1 MSDDPWGANTPPAV
15 DPLPPLPSELAAL
28 TALVAEGRPFRL
40 PPGRKLPGTADLPEM
55 QALTAQGWSMVG
67 GHPET
72 WLLPVVWP
80 PEHRCWLPDRYP
92 HVRVGFAGERS
103 WIEPLPADNFQ
114 IIETEV
120 AEDAAAA
127 GVPPRPA
134 GRLWLLRSPWPSLT
148 AEMVFAVLRQWPD
161 AREPWERPSILVAA
175 AREVLRWSGQQV
187 WDFWAGPQADAA
199 KGWRLAGTPPA
210 QFSELALA
218 GLGPEQ
224 TARLMAPIDGGG
236 AGLTEP
242 EAVAW
247 VRIVICPTPAE
258 AVAAIIGWRL
268 LGLPVE
274 PRPDIAMFLREME
287 PSQAAPWLA
296 DGFTI
301 GDVSLL
307 YGLVERGAAGR
318 WRARGYPAQRVRELL
333 LADRSLTPDEAAAFA
348 AAGIDADEE
357 IRWVEAGF
365 SAHDARGW
373 RDVDVLPNEARVWRS
388 TGLGPEDARRQKAAG
403 GGVLPDGVELGWL
416 ASGEAPGR
424 GDIRY
429 GATDPPG
436 TRGQLAAENA
446 TIQGLLDGE

>member
-1 MSDDPWGANTPPAV
+1 M
-15 DPLPPLPSELAAL
+15 
-28 TALVAEGRPFRL
+28 
-40 PPGRKLPGTADLPEM
+40 
-55 QALTAQGWSMVG
+55 
-67 GHPET
+67 
-72 WLLPVVWP
+72 
-80 PEHRCWLPDRYP
+80 
-92 HVRVGFAGERS
+92 
-103 WIEPLPADNFQ
+103 
-114 IIETEV
+114 
-120 AEDAAAA
+120 
-127 GVPPRPA
+127 
-134 GRLWLLRSPWPSLT
+134 
-148 AEMVFAVLRQWPD
+148 
-161 AREPWERPSILVAA
+161 AA
-175 AREVLRWSGQQV
+175 AREVLRWSEQQV

-258 AVAAIIGWRL
+258 AVAAIIGWRA

-318 WRARGYPAQRVRELL
+318 WRATGYPTQRVRELL

-365 SAHDARGW
+365 SAHEARGW
-373 RDVDVLPNEARVWRS
+373 KDVDVLPNEARVWRS

-446 TIQGLLDGE
+446 TIHGLLDGE